1 MHMKVLPIGLSAF
14 QDKFSVEY
22 NLLMAASLIVMVPTL
37 LVFLFNQRFFVRGIQ
52 LGGIKQ

>member
-1 MHMKVLPIGLSAF
+1 LPIGLSAF

-37 LVFLFNQRFFVRGIQ
+37 LVFLFNQRFFIRGIQ
-52 LGGIKQ
+52 LSGMKQ